1 MIIER
6 EKMKSSYPTVNH
18 NLIDGVDDISII
30 ETERGVYSAFCNKQG
45 YPPRY
50 LFKLKNPPV
59 DNRYVNN
66 IDELQK
72 DRTRTMVRLAR
83 DFLAHERNYFGFG
96 NYFERKK

>member
-6 EKMKSSYPTVNH
+6 KNMTAFYPCVNH
-18 NLIDGVDDISII
+18 TTIDDTDDISII
-30 ETERGVYSAFCNKQG
+30 ETERGVYSAFCNRQG

-50 LFKLKNPPV
+50 LFKVRNPLV

-72 DRTRTMVRLAR
+72 DRTRTVVKLAKK
-83 DFLAHERNYFGFG
+83 FLEKERRSKYVF
-96 NYFERKK
+96 

>member
-6 EKMKSSYPTVNH
+6 KNMTAFYPCVNH
-18 NLIDGVDDISII
+18 TTIDDTDDISII
-30 ETERGVYSAFCNKQG
+30 ETERGVYSAFCNRQG

-50 LFKLKNPPV
+50 LFKVRNPLV

-72 DRTRTMVRLAR
+72 DRTRTVVKLAKK
-83 DFLAHERNYFGFG
+83 FLEKERRSRYVF
-96 NYFERKK
+96 

>member
-6 EKMKSSYPTVNH
+6 KNMTALYPCVNH
-18 NLIDGVDDISII
+18 TTIDDTDDISII
-30 ETERGVYSAFCNKQG
+30 ETEKGVYSAFCNKKG

-50 LFKLKNPPV
+50 LFKVRNPLV

-72 DRTRTMVRLAR
+72 DRTRTVVKLAKK
-83 DFLAHERNYFGFG
+83 FLEKERRSKYVF
-96 NYFERKK
+96 